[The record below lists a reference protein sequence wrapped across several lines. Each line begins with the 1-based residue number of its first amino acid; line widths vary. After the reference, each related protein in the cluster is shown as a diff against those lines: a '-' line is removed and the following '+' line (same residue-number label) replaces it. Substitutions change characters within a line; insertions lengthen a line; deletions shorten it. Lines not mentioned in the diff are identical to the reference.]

1 MTINGKTYTAVVL
14 GDITGDGK
22 ITTVDAARALKA
34 AAGKYQLKDAYLSAA
49 DITGDGKVTTVDAAR
64 ALKAAAGKYQISI

>member
-1 MTINGKTYTAVVL
+1 MTLGITLEKIEGGTAVGEIKTGAKMTINGKTYTAVVL

-34 AAGKYQLKDAYLSAA
+34 AAGKYQ
-49 DITGDGKVTTVDAAR
+49 
-64 ALKAAAGKYQISI
+64 ISI